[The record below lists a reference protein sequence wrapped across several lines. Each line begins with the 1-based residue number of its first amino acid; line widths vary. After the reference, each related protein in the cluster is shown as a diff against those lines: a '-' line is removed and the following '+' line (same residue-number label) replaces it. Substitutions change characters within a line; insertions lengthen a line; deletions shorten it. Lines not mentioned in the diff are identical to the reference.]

1 VATDIRFSLETARAI
16 AAIEQ
21 GAEHFVAQIAARIR
35 DTAKDNLHVGYGVDT
50 GAMQQS
56 VSAVT
61 FEGSDYGG
69 NVASAA
75 GMNPK
80 AAFAPEPSLS
90 GPFEAAVAVPV
101 GYAALF
107 ELGGAGPAHPFF
119 VPAVELV
126 AARAEDVAKEAFDL
140 EGSMR

>member
-1 VATDIRFSLETARAI
+1 MPTDIRFSDETARVI
-16 AAIEQ
+16 AAIEH
-21 GAEHFVAQIAARIR
+21 GTEHFVAQLATRIR

-56 VSAVT
+56 ISAVT
-61 FEGSDYGG
+61 SEGSDYGG
-69 NVASAA
+69 NVDAAA
-75 GMNPK
+75 GMNPT

-126 AARAEDVAKEAFDL
+126 AVRAEEIAKEAFDL
-140 EGSMR
+140 